1 MAKDDVV
8 KPEEAQLAIA
18 KAAQMKPQIQ
28 AMRDRLRKMADDEE
42 NGARILADAIRRFL
56 HQE

>member
-1 MAKDDVV
+1 MAKGDM

-18 KAAQMKPQIQ
+18 KAAQMKPQVQ

-42 NGARILADAIRRFL
+42 KGVQILANAIRRFL

>member
-1 MAKDDVV
+1 MAKDDVAN
-8 KPEEAQLAIA
+8 PETTQLAIA
-18 KAAQMKPQIQ
+18 KAAQMKPQVQ
-28 AMRDRLRKMADDEE
+28 AMRDRLRKMAEDEQ